1 MHNIQMIIIHRR
13 KKAASES
20 SMGETEDEHNEKF
33 SNLKRDVADSGKK
46 KSVGF
51 TVGQGEVKHYLIF
64 IISNQMMQQIFIIK
78 K

>member
-1 MHNIQMIIIHRR
+1 MFVQPDKDVARKGGFSYANTVFIIHRR

-33 SNLKRDVADSGKK
+33 SNLKRDGADSGKK

-51 TVGQGEVKHYLIF
+51 TVGQGEVKYIY
-64 IISNQMMQQIFIIK
+64 I
-78 K
+78 

>member
-1 MHNIQMIIIHRR
+1 MHNLNDIVMLNEYTTMHDTQIMIIYRR

-51 TVGQGEVKHYLIF
+51 TVGQGEVQHI
-64 IISNQMMQQIFIIK
+64 
-78 K
+78 

>member
-1 MHNIQMIIIHRR
+1 MIIIHRR

-51 TVGQGEVKHYLIF
+51 TVGQGEVKHI
-64 IISNQMMQQIFIIK
+64 
-78 K
+78 